1 MAHAAIPG
9 NRVVALLSDAHAG
22 LAVRDALAAAGLE
35 EATLVTGLGPGQRM
49 EIEDGPLVRM
59 LHRLSSPSR
68 ETRYLDNYEDAVRS
82 GQTVVVVKAIGHT
95 DVRRAKEV
103 LQKYG
108 ATDIRYFGRLAVS
121 ELATGSRTSGR
132 RGDGQASRPAERSH
146 DESGRSL
153 SR

>member
-9 NRVVALLSDAHAG
+9 NRVVALLSDAQSG
-22 LAVRDALAAAGLE
+22 FAVRGALAAAGLE
-35 EATLVTGLGPGQRM
+35 DATLVSGLGPGERL
-49 EIEDGPLVRM
+49 EIEDGSLVRM

-68 ETRYLDNYEDAVRS
+68 ETRYLDSYEDAARN
-82 GQTVVVVKAIGHT
+82 GQTVIVVKAIGHT
-95 DVRRAKEV
+95 EVRRAKEV

-132 RGDGQASRPAERSH
+132 RGEGQPSRPAER
-146 DESGRSL
+146 
-153 SR
+153 